1 MGGGLTC
8 WDTAPER
15 VLQWANYP
23 LTPLP
28 RKPIHGRNL
37 LDAAFKVENGRGVD
51 HGASDGD
58 STINRRRL
66 LGGVKW

>member
-8 WDTAPER
+8 WDTAPEWI
-15 VLQWANYP
+15 LQWANYP

-28 RKPIHGRNL
+28 RKPIRRRNL
-37 LDAAFKVENGRGVD
+37 FDAAFKVKNRRGVD
-51 HGASDGD
+51 DGAGDGA
-58 STINRRRL
+58 INRRHL